1 MRINCIPC
9 RKDLH
14 DQCTHNECLCEI
26 ETKHNTKREIEFC
39 DIVDSIWPGVG
50 YSGKGFSDKEIEEWD
65 EVSRNTPEPSL
76 EKLSTKYYKGMFQG
90 IDKIDNVAY
99 EVQQKNKFRTTKQT
113 DEILQY
119 DGKIYN
125 FSLAESTIKEE
136 TEKLIP
142 NCNTKDRNEVINKI
156 KAQTYTDIEKFD
168 TDPNLITLSNGIL
181 NLDTLEIKNHT
192 HKHLSRILF
201 PVEYNTPEFEIND
214 ETIFE
219 DIEKNLKDTLF
230 WKFLKNSFTVNGKF
244 RKDDFETVLEIMASP
259 IIKRQ
264 IDEKA
269 TIFLGN
275 GENGKSVCMDYIK
288 SIYGIH
294 NISRVSLQQIEED
307 KFLVAELS
315 GMVLNI
321 FTDLESNELRHA
333 SKIKAIITNEGIS
346 AQKKHQQPFV
356 LYPFCK
362 LIFSCNRFPKVYDQS
377 HAFFRRWIIV
387 IWERNFENDPE
398 RIEYLKEKLDANQEE
413 KNLVFSC
420 LVHLAK
426 RLSKNGKYTHN
437 KDAKTIQK
445 LWNANADPIEDFV
458 INYTMYDE
466 LNKNKRETHTF
477 YKEIQLSKG
486 QTPLG
491 IGQFNKIFSEYYDED
506 RTNRERVWRNIEF
519 KRPIQTNL
527 KDYDDK
533 DKE

>member
-14 DQCTHNECLCEI
+14 DQCTHDNCLCEI
-26 ETKHNTKREIEFC
+26 ETEHNTKRQIEFC
-39 DIVDSIWPGVG
+39 DIVNSIYPGVEFTD
-50 YSGKGFSDKEIEEWD
+50 KKITNSDINDWNEGVNNI
-65 EVSRNTPEPSL
+65 PEPSL
-76 EKLSTKYYKGMFQG
+76 EKSSPKYYKGMYQG
-90 IDKIDNVAY
+90 LDKIDNVAY
-99 EVQQKNKFRTTKQT
+99 EVQQKNKFRTLKLT

-168 TDPNLITLSNGIL
+168 TDPNSITLPNGIL

-192 HKHLSRILF
+192 HEHLSRILF
-201 PVEYNTPEFEIND
+201 PVEYNTPKFEINN

-230 WKFLKNSFTVNGKF
+230 WKFLKNSFTVDGKF
-244 RKDDFETVLEIMASP
+244 RKEDFEMVLEIMASP

-269 TIFLGN
+269 TMFLGN
-275 GENGKSVCMDYIK
+275 GENGKSVCMDYIT
-288 SIYGIH
+288 SIYGKD
-294 NISRVSLQQIEED
+294 NISRVSLQQIAED

-315 GMVLNI
+315 GKAINI

-346 AQKKHQQPFV
+346 AQKKHKQPFV
-356 LYPFCK
+356 LYPICK

-377 HAFFRRWIIV
+377 HAFFRRWNIV
-387 IWERNFENDPE
+387 LWERNFENDPE
-398 RIEYLKEKLDANQEE
+398 KIEYLSEKLNSNQEE

-426 RLSKNGKYTHN
+426 RLGKNGKYTHD
-437 KDAKTIQK
+437 KDAKTIQS
-445 LWNANADPIEDFV
+445 LWNENADPIDDFAT
-458 INYTMYDE
+458 NYTMYDE
-466 LNKNKRETHTF
+466 LNKNKREMHKF
-477 YKEIQLSKG
+477 YKKISLSKG
-486 QTPLG
+486 QTPLSM
-491 IGQFNKIFSEYYDED
+491 GQFSKAFAEYYDED
-506 RTNRERVWRNIEF
+506 RTNHERVWLNVAF
-519 KRPIQTNL
+519 KEPIQTIL

-533 DKE
+533 E